1 MRPFTPLVFLA
12 VLCCAAPALSQDR
25 EIRYAV
31 IGDSYSS
38 GEGATPEQSWPALL
52 ARHLHD
58 DGLQIKLVANPSRTG
73 WTTQDALDEEM
84 PIFRTSRPDFAT
96 VQIGVN
102 DWVRGVTASR
112 FRKNFV
118 LLLEEMLA
126 VLPEKKKLLVVTI
139 PDFSVTPS
147 GSTFGEPPEIS
158 RGISEFNKIIEQEAA
173 TRGLKVADVFP
184 LSQKMRGD
192 SALVAA
198 DGLHPSAKEYAL
210 WEKLIFPVA
219 RDLLAR

>member
-1 MRPFTPLVFLA
+1 MLLA
-12 VLCCAAPALSQDR
+12 ILFCASAASGQQQ
-25 EIRYAV
+25 EIRYAA

-38 GEGATPEQSWPALL
+38 GEGATPEQSWPSLL
-52 ARHLHD
+52 ARHLRES
-58 DGLQIKLVANPSRTG
+58 GLPVKLVANPSRTG
-73 WTTQDALDEEM
+73 WTTRQALDEEL
-84 PIFRTSRPDFAT
+84 PIFKTSRPDFAT

-102 DWVRGVTASR
+102 DWVHGVGADQ

-147 GSTFGEPPEIS
+147 GSSFADPPEIS

-173 TRGLKVADVFP
+173 ARGLKVADVFP
-184 LSQKMRGD
+184 LSQKMPGG

-198 DGLHPSAKEYAL
+198 DGLHPSAKEYAP